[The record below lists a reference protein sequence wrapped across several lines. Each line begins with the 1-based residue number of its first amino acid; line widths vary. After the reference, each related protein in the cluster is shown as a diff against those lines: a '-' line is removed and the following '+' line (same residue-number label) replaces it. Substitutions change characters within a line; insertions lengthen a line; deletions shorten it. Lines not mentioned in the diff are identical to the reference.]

1 MNCRNIT
8 VFAAALFAASMA
20 AAPSRAV
27 AQSSFQNYSCADG
40 TQFVV
45 GFFQYDSSAHLQ
57 LDGRA
62 VKLAKR
68 LAFSGSRY
76 VGSGVT
82 LKITK
87 AGLTTL
93 KNIKRPVTVCER
105 T

>member
-1 MNCRNIT
+1 MNCRKIT
-8 VFAAALFAASMA
+8 VLGAALFAAAMA
-20 AAPSRAV
+20 AAPSLAV
-27 AQSSFQNYSCADG
+27 AQSSFQTYSCADG

-57 LDGRA
+57 LDGQA
-62 VKLAKR
+62 VRLSKR
-68 LAFSGSRY
+68 LALSGSRY
-76 VGSGVT
+76 AGSGVT

>member
-8 VFAAALFAASMA
+8 VFAAAFFAASMA
-20 AAPSRAV
+20 AAPSRAI
-27 AQSSFQNYSCADG
+27 AQSSFQNYRCADG

-57 LDGRA
+57 LDGKA
-62 VKLAKR
+62 VRLAKR
-68 LAFSGSRY
+68 LSLSGSRY
-76 VGSGVT
+76 AGNGVT

-93 KNIKRPVTVCER
+93 KNIKRPVTACER

>member
-1 MNCRNIT
+1 MNHRRIA
-8 VFAAALFAASMA
+8 VFSAALLAATLGSPA
-20 AAPSRAV
+20 VRA
-27 AQSSFQNYSCADG
+27 QTTTFQNYRCADG

-57 LDGRA
+57 LDGHA
-62 VKLAKR
+62 VRLGKR
-68 LAFSGSRY
+68 LALSGSRY
-76 VGSGVT
+76 AGSGVT